1 MNTTNL
7 FTPLTIRSLTLRN
20 RIALSP
26 MQQYCAVDGKP
37 TNWHLVHL
45 GSRAIGGAGLI
56 ITECTAVSPEGMNT
70 LADVGLWNA
79 EQVEAWKPIV
89 QFVQEQGS
97 AIAVQ
102 LWHSGGKGSH
112 THPNEGFKPMTV
124 ENGGWITKSSSATMM
139 SGVVPEELTVEEI
152 QQIKTDFVEAAK
164 RAVEAGFDTIELH
177 AGHGYLFHQF
187 YSAVINHRSDEY
199 GGSFENRIRFLI
211 ETVQAVRKVIPEAMP
226 LLVRISAV
234 DYLDTSEAWTLED
247 SLKLSAILAENGVD
261 FITASGGGFAHV
273 DKSLVHSGYQL
284 PFATSIKEQTAI
296 LTGTV
301 GMITDA
307 QQANEIIAD
316 GKADMVIIAREYLRN
331 PHFAINAAK
340 ELSLETDIP
349 WQYKRGY

>member
-1 MNTTNL
+1 
-7 FTPLTIRSLTLRN
+7 
-20 RIALSP
+20 
-26 MQQYCAVDGKP
+26 
-37 TNWHLVHL
+37 
-45 GSRAIGGAGLI
+45 
-56 ITECTAVSPEGMNT
+56 
-70 LADVGLWNA
+70 
-79 EQVEAWKPIV
+79 V

-112 THPNEGFKPMTV
+112 THPNEGFKPLTV

-139 SGVVPEELTVEEI
+139 SGVVPEELTIEEI

-187 YSAVINHRSDEY
+187 YSAVINHRTDEY

-211 ETVQAVRKVIPEAMP
+211 ETVQAVREVIPETMP

-234 DYLDTSEAWTLED
+234 DYLDTPEAWTMED
-247 SLKLSAILAENGVD
+247 SLKLSDILAESGVD

-273 DKSLVHSGYQL
+273 DKSLVHPGYQL
-284 PFATSIKEQTAI
+284 PFATAIKGQTGI

-301 GMITDA
+301 GMITNA
-307 QQANEIIAD
+307 EHANQIIVDGEAD
-316 GKADMVIIAREYLRN
+316 VVVVAREYLRN
-331 PHFAINAAK
+331 PHFAINAAR
-340 ELSLETDIP
+340 ELNMETDIP

>member
-1 MNTTNL
+1 MSTSNL
-7 FTPLTIRSLTLRN
+7 FSSLTIRSLTLKN

-56 ITECTAVSPEGMNT
+56 ITECTAVSAEGMNT

-89 QFVQEQGS
+89 KFVQEQGS

-112 THPNEGFKPMTV
+112 THPNEGFKPLTV

-139 SGVVPEELTVEEI
+139 SGVVPEELSVAEI
-152 QQIKTDFVEAAK
+152 QQIKIDFVEAAK

-187 YSAVINHRSDEY
+187 YSAVINHRTDEY

-211 ETVQAVRKVIPEAMP
+211 ETVQAMREVIPETMP

-234 DYLDTSEAWTLED
+234 DYLDTPEAWTMED
-247 SLKLSAILAENGVD
+247 SIKLSGILAENGVD

-273 DKSLVHSGYQL
+273 DKSLVHPGYQL
-284 PFATSIKEQTAI
+284 PFATAIKGQTGI

-301 GMITDA
+301 GMITNA
-307 QQANEIIAD
+307 EQANQIIVDGGAD
-316 GKADMVIIAREYLRN
+316 IVVVAREYLRN
-331 PHFAINAAK
+331 PHFAINAAH
-340 ELSLETDIP
+340 ELNLETDIP

>member
-7 FTPLTIRSLTLRN
+7 FSPLTIRSLTLKN

-26 MQQYCAVDGKP
+26 MQQYSGVDGKP

-45 GSRAIGGAGLI
+45 GSRAVGGAGLI
-56 ITECTAVSPEGMNT
+56 ITECTAVSAEGMNT
-70 LADVGLWNA
+70 LGDVGLWNT

-89 QFVQEQGS
+89 KFIQEQGS

-112 THPNEGFKPMTV
+112 THPNEGFKPMAV
-124 ENGGWITKSSSATMM
+124 EDGGWIPKSSSATMM
-139 SGVVPEELTVEEI
+139 SGVLPAELSVAEI
-152 QQIKTDFVEAAK
+152 HQIKNDFVEAAK

-187 YSAVINHRSDEY
+187 YSAVINHRTDEY

-211 ETVQAVRKVIPEAMP
+211 ETVQAVRKVIPETMP
-226 LLVRISAV
+226 LLARISAV
-234 DYLDTSEAWTLED
+234 DYLEIQEAWTLED
-247 SLKLSAILAENGVD
+247 SVKLSKILIENGVD

-273 DKSLVHSGYQL
+273 DKSLVHPGYQL
-284 PFATSIKEQTAI
+284 PFATAIKEQTGV

-301 GMITDA
+301 GMINEA
-307 QQANEIIAD
+307 KQANEIITE
-316 GKADMVIIAREYLRN
+316 GKADLVVIAREYLRN

-340 ELSLETDIP
+340 ELGLETEIP